1 MAKPRHYKYVII
13 GCGPGGIQMAYF
25 LERSGRDY
33 LVVERRERPAS
44 FFETYPR
51 HRRLI
56 SLNKKY
62 NYFDEDEF
70 NMRHDWNSLLSDDPA
85 LRFTRYSDDLFPHAD
100 KLVEYFRDYVDR
112 TGINVRYRTDVVS
125 IGRDESGRFRLET
138 ASNDVLT
145 CDVLM
150 LGLGAVEPAIPDI
163 EGIELAIGYED
174 HELDREKYVNKR
186 VGIIG
191 QGNSAFETADHLA
204 GVAAFVNI
212 LTKGPVRFA
221 WETHF
226 VGDVRAI
233 NNNTFDMYQLK
244 SLHAVLSPRLLKIE
258 HGPDGALRTTHE
270 YDYPDSPIPGTL
282 RLTRD
287 YDVIIRCCGWKWVN
301 RSLFAPDIA
310 PETWSDGKYPAL
322 TAAWESVNVPD
333 MYFIGGAMQ
342 GNDRKSASGFLHG
355 FRYNVQTLARLL
367 ESKYEGVGYPCVR
380 MAAFVWDEF
389 ADYVYRRVSTS
400 AALFQLF
407 GTLCDLIVVD
417 DDQVT
422 VYPELPV
429 RYADSIEVGDGHAFV
444 LTLEFGFERYRESS
458 LAFTGPSDPNTPSC
472 AAFLHPV
479 IRYRRHGAA
488 DEFHFGDSLLVR
500 WDRPHDVGG
509 AVVSY
514 HRDFQRWV
522 CEKLGRVDDES
533 EQSDD
538 IPNGPFRRWT
548 EQEIESWRD
557 HAGAMATS
565 SGGSCTNALRSL
577 PHEERADVAMGR
589 DHGAIS

>member
-1 MAKPRHYKYVII
+1 
-13 GCGPGGIQMAYF
+13 
-25 LERSGRDY
+25 
-33 LVVERRERPAS
+33 
-44 FFETYPR
+44 
-51 HRRLI
+51 
-56 SLNKKY
+56 
-62 NYFDEDEF
+62 
-70 NMRHDWNSLLSDDPA
+70 
-85 LRFTRYSDDLFPHAD
+85 
-100 KLVEYFRDYVDR
+100 
-112 TGINVRYRTDVVS
+112 
-125 IGRDESGRFRLET
+125 
-138 ASNDVLT
+138 
-145 CDVLM
+145 
-150 LGLGAVEPAIPDI
+150 
-163 EGIELAIGYED
+163 
-174 HELDREKYVNKR
+174 
-186 VGIIG
+186 
-191 QGNSAFETADHLA
+191 
-204 GVAAFVNI
+204 
-212 LTKGPVRFA
+212 
-221 WETHF
+221 
-226 VGDVRAI
+226 
-233 NNNTFDMYQLK
+233 
-244 SLHAVLSPRLLKIE
+244 
-258 HGPDGALRTTHE
+258 
-270 YDYPDSPIPGTL
+270 
-282 RLTRD
+282 
-287 YDVIIRCCGWKWVN
+287 
-301 RSLFAPDIA
+301 
-310 PETWSDGKYPAL
+310 
-322 TAAWESVNVPD
+322 
-333 MYFIGGAMQ
+333 MQ